1 MESTP
6 DTQTPSLWTDEKHL
20 HYLNTMEASF
30 VRTMLH
36 HYAVVSPLR
45 LDRYLPDTS
54 ESTLDSKP
62 KKQATADS
70 MGGSRGRRTKRRSS
84 SKNKVQ
90 NSSPAEEQVSLCSSK
105 CLFLKNRNNLVCTL
119 HEFLAV
125 FLHSNAGEFNAR
137 FVCSPYLLA
146 LINFI

>member
-62 KKQATADS
+62 KKQATAGTPPPRTS
-70 MGGSRGRRTKRRSS
+70 LCLLHQIQWVVVGAEERRGDHHQKIRCRIHHQRRSRTA
-84 SKNKVQ
+84 Q
-90 NSSPAEEQVSLCSSK
+90 N
-105 CLFLKNRNNLVCTL
+105 
-119 HEFLAV
+119 
-125 FLHSNAGEFNAR
+125 
-137 FVCSPYLLA
+137 
-146 LINFI
+146 

>member
-6 DTQTPSLWTDEKHL
+6 DTQTASLWTDEKHL

-90 NSSPAEEQVSLCSSK
+90 NSSPAEEQGVTGDLHMSPQDGSK
-105 CLFLKNRNNLVCTL
+105 LEKGIESAACGQGGDDKEPIEN
-119 HEFLAV
+119 
-125 FLHSNAGEFNAR
+125 
-137 FVCSPYLLA
+137 
-146 LINFI
+146 

>member
-6 DTQTPSLWTDEKHL
+6 DTQTASLWTDEKHL

-90 NSSPAEEQVSLCSSK
+90 NSSPAEEQRRGP
-105 CLFLKNRNNLVCTL
+105 LFLPPHTTSPPLKPGHLHLSIVEIETTRSRNPITL
-119 HEFLAV
+119 LS
-125 FLHSNAGEFNAR
+125 L
-137 FVCSPYLLA
+137 
-146 LINFI
+146 

>member
-6 DTQTPSLWTDEKHL
+6 DTQTASLWTDEKHL

-90 NSSPAEEQVSLCSSK
+90 NSSPAEEQDGSK
-105 CLFLKNRNNLVCTL
+105 LEKGIESAACGQGGDDKEPIEN
-119 HEFLAV
+119 
-125 FLHSNAGEFNAR
+125 
-137 FVCSPYLLA
+137 
-146 LINFI
+146 

>member
-6 DTQTPSLWTDEKHL
+6 DTQTASLWTDEKHL

-36 HYAVVSPLR
+36 HYVVVSPQPLR

-62 KKQATADS
+62 KKQATAGTPPPRTS
-70 MGGSRGRRTKRRSS
+70 LRLLVSLHYFSPSRGGNESQHSVWLHISYTIII
-84 SKNKVQ
+84 
-90 NSSPAEEQVSLCSSK
+90 SL
-105 CLFLKNRNNLVCTL
+105 
-119 HEFLAV
+119 
-125 FLHSNAGEFNAR
+125 
-137 FVCSPYLLA
+137 
-146 LINFI
+146 